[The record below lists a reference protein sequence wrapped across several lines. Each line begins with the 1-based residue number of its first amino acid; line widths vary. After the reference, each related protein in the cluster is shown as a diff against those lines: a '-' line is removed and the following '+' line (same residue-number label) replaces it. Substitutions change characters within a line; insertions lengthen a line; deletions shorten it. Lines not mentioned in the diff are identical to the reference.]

1 MREGDLIKTES
12 IRGKTS
18 FKTKVSIV
26 MACYN
31 AAEYL
36 DQAIK
41 SILHQTLTDFD
52 FIIVDDASNDK
63 TAEIIKSYA
72 ARDQRIVF
80 CAQQEN
86 KGPALARNSGIK
98 LARGQWIAILDS
110 DDIALP
116 ERLEN
121 QIIAVEKESDIIML
135 GSDAFSIDSA
145 GSILKRHRYP
155 STDAALKKRL
165 HRIKSFPPHSSILYS
180 TEEVKRVGGFNPR
193 FIQSEDWDLWLRL
206 AGNGKIACLNKPLV
220 MLRRHTRNM
229 SHDNRGMTQ
238 MLTGAAAVTCHFIRT
253 KGSADPSRQ
262 GEGDWYRF
270 VQWLS
275 LRLDAYGF
283 FERLQEF
290 AQIRQIYNFSEN
302 KLQGLLQVIA
312 HIVSSRH
319 APRMVRDIFQG
330 TNLYARLAD
339 EWVKR
344 IEMGSIA

>member
-1 MREGDLIKTES
+1 
-12 IRGKTS
+12 
-18 FKTKVSIV
+18 
-26 MACYN
+26 
-31 AAEYL
+31 
-36 DQAIK
+36 
-41 SILHQTLTDFD
+41 
-52 FIIVDDASNDK
+52 
-63 TAEIIKSYA
+63 
-72 ARDQRIVF
+72 
-80 CAQQEN
+80 
-86 KGPALARNSGIK
+86 
-98 LARGQWIAILDS
+98 
-110 DDIALP
+110 
-116 ERLEN
+116 
-121 QIIAVEKESDIIML
+121 
-135 GSDAFSIDSA
+135 
-145 GSILKRHRYP
+145 
-155 STDAALKKRL
+155 
-165 HRIKSFPPHSSILYS
+165 
-180 TEEVKRVGGFNPR
+180 
-193 FIQSEDWDLWLRL
+193 
-206 AGNGKIACLNKPLV
+206 
-220 MLRRHTRNM
+220 
-229 SHDNRGMTQ
+229 